1 VPNIFGTD
9 GVRGVANTS
18 LTPEQALRIGRAGA
32 DRLAAGRTGR
42 SFLVLGRDTRLSGDL
57 LTAAVTAGCCSVG
70 VDVVDVGIV
79 PTPGV
84 ALLTRRLGAAGGVVI
99 SASHNPVD
107 DNGIKFFDHNGYK
120 LSAETEALV
129 EEKVVA
135 RSDRLPRPVGSGVGR
150 RQDGR
155 AHVRDYADHLTTC
168 LEADLQDM
176 RVVFD
181 AGFGA
186 TALLGTEVLGRSGV
200 DVISMNDSYD
210 GSRINVECGSTNPG
224 EMAGVVTE
232 SGADAGLALDGDGDR
247 VILADEKG
255 QIVDGDQILA
265 ILALDLIARKA
276 LPKKTVVAT
285 VMSNLGLDLAI
296 REAGGRVV
304 RTPVGDRS
312 VLQAMLETGLVLGG
326 EQSGHIILLR
336 HGTTGDGLLAG
347 LAVLSVMARS
357 GRPLSELASKV
368 VRLPQVLV
376 NVIVNQKEKLQTSE
390 KVATAIE
397 RAREALGHTGRVL
410 VRPSGT
416 EPLVRVM
423 IEGRDGPLINKMAME
438 LAGVVAE
445 ELGGEIAD

>member
-1 VPNIFGTD
+1 
-9 GVRGVANTS
+9 
-18 LTPEQALRIGRAGA
+18 
-32 DRLAAGRTGR
+32 
-42 SFLVLGRDTRLSGDL
+42 
-57 LTAAVTAGCCSVG
+57 
-70 VDVVDVGIV
+70 
-79 PTPGV
+79 
-84 ALLTRRLGAAGGVVI
+84 
-99 SASHNPVD
+99 
-107 DNGIKFFDHNGYK
+107 
-120 LSAETEALV
+120 
-129 EEKVVA
+129 
-135 RSDRLPRPVGSGVGR
+135 
-150 RQDGR
+150 
-155 AHVRDYADHLTTC
+155 
-168 LEADLQDM
+168 M